1 MTGTS
6 AVDLSAPA
14 HAAQQPGTSSPAGER
29 PMPRWKYLWNAIRN
43 PAAYPPPHSL
53 LRQWL
58 LRPRVF
64 DLVSCTMQLLHY
76 QRLARIQRAYAS
88 SDPFVKKVQNYNAG
102 VTARKEVV
110 TGRRAEPLYQ
120 ILTTPRRDLSNER
133 LLIIGPRNVHELFMA
148 WLYGYRWRH
157 IDAIDLYSLHPKI
170 RVMNMEHMTF
180 ADGSLDAVAMSNT
193 LSYAK
198 DTFRCLSEV
207 CRVLK
212 PGGRFTFEAV
222 YFPESQHWPG
232 DKVSGNEIRRMLKQ
246 LGLELMYYRSFDK
259 INALGGLQTTHVFCV
274 RKDDPQRPS
283 FDHIDW

>member
-1 MTGTS
+1 MTGTN
-6 AVDLSAPA
+6 AVDLSAPPQ
-14 HAAQQPGTSSPAGER
+14 AAPPPGVPSQAGER
-29 PMPRWKYLWNAIRN
+29 PIPQWKHLWNAIRN
-43 PAAYPPPHSL
+43 PAARPPAPSL

-64 DLVSCTMQLLHY
+64 DLLSCAMQLLQY

-88 SDPFVKKVQNYNAG
+88 SDPFVKKAQNYNAG
-102 VTARKEVV
+102 VTVAKEIT

-120 ILTTPRRDLSNER
+120 LLTLERRDLREER
-133 LLIIGPRNVHELFMA
+133 LLIIGPRNVQELLIA
-148 WLYGYRWRH
+148 WLYGYRWPH
-157 IDAIDLYSLHPKI
+157 IEAIDLYAMHPKI

-212 PGGRFTFEAV
+212 PGGRFAFHAV
-222 YFPESQHWPG
+222 YFPESEHWPG
-232 DKVSGNEIRRMLKQ
+232 DKVSGNEIRRMLKS
-246 LGLELMYYRSFDK
+246 LGLELMYYRSYDK

-274 RKDDPQRPS
+274 RKDDPQRPG
-283 FDHIDW
+283 FDRIDW